1 MKADRRI
8 RSRKRN
14 RRRNKGLGG
23 LLCAVI
29 VSAGLCLAAPPVTA
43 AGAEAGPAET
53 AFSAARQ
60 EMRLA
65 AGTAILQTET
75 METVTEQTLTGK
87 SGADEIPASEAQ
99 EGTGQQ
105 NGSGAGA
112 TATGTVILLGAG
124 AYTAVRKQWNEK
136 KDAKP
141 KEYVY
146 FENHTKN
153 GTLRDEEKYID

>member
-14 RRRNKGLGG
+14 RRRNKGIGG

-43 AGAEAGPAET
+43 AGAEAGPAE
-53 AFSAARQ
+53 
-60 EMRLA
+60 
-65 AGTAILQTET
+65 
-75 METVTEQTLTGK
+75 
-87 SGADEIPASEAQ
+87 AQ
-99 EGTGQQ
+99 EETAGQQ

-136 KDAKP
+136 KNAKP

-153 GTLRDEEKYID
+153 GTLRDEEKYIE

>member
-14 RRRNKGLGG
+14 KRRNKGLGG

-29 VSAGLCLAAPPVTA
+29 VSAGLCAAAPPVTA
-43 AGAEAGPAET
+43 AGAEARRAEA

-75 METVTEQTLTGK
+75 METVAEQTPAGE
-87 SGADEIPASEAQ
+87 SGADEIPVVETQ
-99 EGTGQQ
+99 EDSGQQ

-112 TATGTVILLGAG
+112 TAAGTAVLLGAG

-141 KEYVY
+141 K
-146 FENHTKN
+146 
-153 GTLRDEEKYID
+153 G

>member
-8 RSRKRN
+8 RSRKLRK
-14 RRRNKGLGG
+14 RRNKGFGG

-29 VSAGLCLAAPPVTA
+29 VSAGLCAAAPPVTA
-43 AGAEAGPAET
+43 AGAE
-53 AFSAARQ
+53 
-60 EMRLA
+60 
-65 AGTAILQTET
+65 
-75 METVTEQTLTGK
+75 
-87 SGADEIPASEAQ
+87 EIPAEEAQ
-99 EGTGQQ
+99 EDSGQQ

-136 KDAKP
+136 KNAKP